1 MRTLRRYI
9 AAEII
14 AATALVVVALLA
26 LFAFFDL
33 VEEMKDLGRGGY
45 RMKHIALHVLLSLP
59 AHVYEVFPIAALI
72 GTLFAMA
79 QLVASTEYT
88 VIRAS
93 GVSLS
98 RLNGAILSV
107 GALFAIVTFA
117 FGEFIGPPAEQ
128 FAQRMRSL
136 AIAGIVAQE
145 FRSGL
150 WVKDGHNFVNVGEVT
165 PDSRLKRIRI
175 YEFDD
180 DYRLRTLSLAD
191 SGTYLREK
199 TWTLSDVVR
208 TTFEGSRTHVRQI
221 PALEW
226 TSVLEPQLLSMLRV
240 KPDRMSAWSLYNY
253 SQHLKENRQK
263 ALRYEIA
270 LWMKG
275 MYPVAV
281 LVMMILA
288 VPFAYFQRRQGGVG
302 ARIFTGIM
310 LGLAFYVMNR
320 LFGALALIY
329 DWPAAFA
336 AVTPTLVFLGLA
348 LGMMWYQER
357 R

>member
-1 MRTLRRYI
+1 MRTLRRYL
-9 AAEII
+9 ASEVI
-14 AATALVVVALLA
+14 AATGLVMLALLM

-45 RMKHIALHVLLSLP
+45 RMRNIAVHVLLSVP
-59 AHVYEVFPIAALI
+59 THVYEVFPIAALI
-72 GTLFAMA
+72 GTIFALA

-88 VIRAS
+88 VIRTS

-98 RLNGAILSV
+98 RFS
-107 GALFAIVTFA
+107 GALLVIGAAFAAVTFA
-117 FGEFIGPPAEQ
+117 FGEFVGPPAER
-128 FAQRMRSL
+128 FAQRLRSA

-150 WVKDGHNFVNVGEVT
+150 WVKDGRNFINVGEVT
-165 PDSRLKRIRI
+165 PDAQLKRVRI

-180 DYRLRTLSLAD
+180 DFRLRTLSLAE
-191 SGTYLREK
+191 SGSYKRDK
-199 TWTLSDVVR
+199 TWTLTGVVR
-208 TTFEGSRTHVRQI
+208 TTFEDARTRVSEIRE
-221 PALEW
+221 LEW
-226 TSVLEPQLLSMLRV
+226 TTVLEPQLLSMLLVR
-240 KPDRMSAWSLYNY
+240 PDRMSAWNLYSY

-281 LVMMILA
+281 MVMMILA

-310 LGLAFYVMNR
+310 LGIAFYMMNR
-320 LFGALALIY
+320 LFAALGLLY
-329 DWPAAFA
+329 DWPAPVA
-336 AVTPTLVFLGLA
+336 AVTPTLLFLTLA
-348 LGMMWYQER
+348 LSMMYYQER

>member
-1 MRTLRRYI
+1 MKTLRRYL

-14 AATALVVVALLA
+14 AATGLVILALLM

-45 RMKHIALHVLLSLP
+45 RMQHIAAHVLLSLP

-93 GVSLS
+93 GVSLL
-98 RLNGAILSV
+98 RLNGALLSV
-107 GALFAIVTFA
+107 GAVFAVVTFA
-117 FGEFIGPPAEQ
+117 FGEFVGPPAEQ
-128 FAQRMRSL
+128 FAQRLRSL

-150 WVKDGHNFVNVGEVT
+150 WVKDGRDFVNVGEVT
-165 PDSRLKRIRI
+165 PEGQLKRIRI
-175 YEFDD
+175 YEFDE
-180 DYRLRTLSLAD
+180 DYRLRTLSLAENGSYRGD
-191 SGTYLREK
+191 K
-199 TWTLSDVVR
+199 TWMLSGVVR
-208 TTFEGSRTHVRQI
+208 TTFEGSRTQVRKI
-221 PALEW
+221 PELEW
-226 TSVLEPQLLSMLRV
+226 PSVLEPQLLSMLLV
-240 KPDRMSAWSLYNY
+240 KPDRMSAWSLYSY

-275 MYPVAV
+275 MYPLAV
-281 LVMMILA
+281 LVMMVLA
-288 VPFAYFQRRQGGVG
+288 VPFASFQKRRGGVG

-310 LGLAFYVMNR
+310 LGLAFYTLNR
-320 LFGALALIY
+320 LFGALGLLY

-336 AVTPTLVFLGLA
+336 AVTPTLVFLTIA

>member
-1 MRTLRRYI
+1 MRTLRRYL
-9 AAEII
+9 ASEII
-14 AATALVVVALLA
+14 AATGLVVLALLM

-45 RMKHIALHVLLSLP
+45 RMKHIALHVLLST
-59 AHVYEVFPIAALI
+59 ATHVYEVFPIAALI
-72 GTLFAMA
+72 GTLFALA

-93 GVSLS
+93 GVSLT
-98 RLNGAILSV
+98 RLNGALLSV
-107 GALFAIVTFA
+107 GAIFAVITFI

-150 WVKDGHNFVNVGEVT
+150 WVKDGRNFVNVGEVT
-165 PDSRLKRIRI
+165 PDARLRRIII

-180 DYRLRTLSLAD
+180 DYRLRTLSLAE
-191 SGTYLREK
+191 SGSYLSDK
-199 TWTLSDVVR
+199 TWTLTGVVR
-208 TTFEGSRTHVRQI
+208 TTFEEARTQVRQI
-221 PALEW
+221 DELKW
-226 TSVLEPQLLSMLRV
+226 TTVLEPQLLSMLLV
-240 KPDRMSAWSLYNY
+240 KPDRMSAWNLYSY
-253 SQHLKENRQK
+253 SQHLKENSQK

-281 LVMMILA
+281 LVMIILA
-288 VPFAYFQRRQGGVG
+288 VPFASFQKRQGGVG
-302 ARIFTGIM
+302 TRIFIGIM
-310 LGLAFYVMNR
+310 LGLAFYTMNR
-320 LFGALALIY
+320 LFGALGLLY
-329 DWPAAFA
+329 NWPAPVA
-336 AVTPTLVFLGLA
+336 AVTPTLLFLTLA
-348 LGMMWYQER
+348 LTMMWWQER